1 MPAIHLDCML
11 ARLHC
16 ARHDADAT
24 QHRRASSLHSLSVHE
39 VALLHSEVSN
49 GLPDRDSEPPMLVQ
63 HGRRPRESRDAMPS
77 TVPLRFRAAPN
88 RPIRSR
94 RGPVVVFGVLL
105 LIAVAA
111 KFSTS
116 FFKIEASVLLRSGF
130 SLLAVLIAVY
140 VAALIAIVVVIER
153 RHRARSQLKRQQV
166 VE

>member
-1 MPAIHLDCML
+1 MPVIHLDCMMTQ
-11 ARLHC
+11 LHS
-16 ARHDADAT
+16 AQRDANAT
-24 QHRRASSLHSLSVHE
+24 QLRRGSSLHFLPVRE
-39 VALLHSEVSN
+39 VALLHPEVSN

-63 HGRRPRESRDAMPS
+63 RDRGFGESRNATS
-77 TVPLRFRAAPN
+77 SAVPLRFRATPV

-94 RGPVVVFGVLL
+94 RGPVVVIGVLL

-111 KFSTS
+111 QFSMS
-116 FFKIEASVLLRSGF
+116 FFEIEASVLLRSGF